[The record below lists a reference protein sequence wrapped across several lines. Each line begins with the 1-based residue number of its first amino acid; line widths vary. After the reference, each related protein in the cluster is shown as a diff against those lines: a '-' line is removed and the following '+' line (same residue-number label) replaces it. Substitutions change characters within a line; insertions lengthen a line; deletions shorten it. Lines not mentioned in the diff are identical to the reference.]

1 MAAIASNPIFSAGAS
16 GAGANVSGAG
26 ANTNTNAPADG
37 APANAAPSDFLQLVS
52 GLAQGK
58 TSGNQLPSN
67 LLELL
72 LSGDS
77 AGLGGVDGLETTDKK
92 ETDTTDSGDDDSS
105 EAGALALSALLAGL
119 QGSQPAPVASSS
131 GDGTAGVGSIETSQ
145 KMIQSLLETT
155 QGALASAL
163 DAADGKAEA
172 KGAGG
177 TDGTTTANG
186 AGAGASQ
193 TSAAHTQNLLQAHR
207 AAEAAPQAASAE
219 VRTPV
224 GAAGWGDEI
233 GTHLAI
239 MAANGRETASLRLS
253 PEHLGPLDIQ
263 ISVKDGQT
271 NIVFGASNAD
281 TRSALEQ
288 SIPRLREM
296 FASQG
301 LVLGDANVSRDAPRD
316 SFKPSTFASSRR
328 GSSDASTELDVKAVT
343 LSRLGLV
350 DTYV

>member
-26 ANTNTNAPADG
+26 ANANTNAPADG

-77 AGLGGVDGLETTDKK
+77 AGLGGVDGLGTTDKK

-131 GDGTAGVGSIETSQ
+131 EDGAAGVGSIETSQ

-177 TDGTTTANG
+177 TDGTTTAN
-186 AGAGASQ
+186 GAGASQ